1 MTFTQ
6 VLKGFIVGLTILVGS
21 TQAET
26 IRIVVPFA
34 PGGAAD
40 QAARVVERVL
50 TTHTQNTYVVE
61 YRAGAGGAIGANYV
75 AKTRG
80 SDTVLMIHSLALVVN
95 SLQPDAAYSLAEFE
109 SVATLG
115 TVQLALVTNSKSTV
129 NTMSKLL
136 ATREPVFFG
145 SSGNGAAT
153 HIAGELFGINTGVNM
168 IHVPYRGEAAAL
180 TDILGNN
187 ITALFTGVGV
197 ARDQP
202 VTILA
207 VTGTRRS
214 REFPQ
219 VPTLQEQGVRGF
231 EVSPNWLV
239 LLANPTADPRTLA
252 VIRAALGRA
261 LADDPELFARA
272 GVDTDRQQLYN
283 TQQFVNSERQRVQK
297 ILSRI
302 QPK

>member
-1 MTFTQ
+1 MKQ
-6 VLKGFIVGLTILVGS
+6 LILSLALIFG
-21 TQAET
+21 TAQAET

-40 QAARVVERVL
+40 QTARVVERAL
-50 TTHTQNTYVVE
+50 TTHTQNTYIIE

-75 AKTRG
+75 AKSRG
-80 SDTVLMIHSLALVVN
+80 SDTVLLIHSLAVVVN
-95 SLQPDAAYSLAEFE
+95 SLQADGVYSLAEFE
-109 SVATLG
+109 PVATLG
-115 TVQLALVTNSKSTV
+115 TVQLALITNPKSAV
-129 NTMSKLL
+129 NTMPKLL
-136 ATREPVFFG
+136 ATRGPVFFG

-153 HIAGELFGINTGVNM
+153 HIAGELFGINTGVAM
-168 IHVPYRGEAAAL
+168 THVPYRGEAAAL
-180 TDILGNN
+180 TDILSNN
-187 ITALFTGVGV
+187 ITVLFTGVGV
-197 ARDQP
+197 AKDQP
-202 VTILA
+202 VSVLA

-231 EVSPNWLV
+231 ETSPNWLV
-239 LLANPTADPRTLA
+239 LLANPTADQRTLA
-252 VIRAALGRA
+252 VIRSALSRA
-261 LADDPELFARA
+261 LTEDPELFTRV

>member
-40 QAARVVERVL
+40 QAARVVERAL
-50 TTHTQNTYVVE
+50 TTHTQNTYVIE

-75 AKTRG
+75 AKSRG
-80 SDTVLMIHSLALVVN
+80 SETVLLIHSLAVVVN
-95 SLQPDAAYSLAEFE
+95 SLQPDATYSLAEFE
-109 SVATLG
+109 PVATLG
-115 TVQLALVTNSKSTV
+115 TVQLALITNPKSAV
-129 NTMSKLL
+129 NTMPKLL
-136 ATREPVFFG
+136 ATRDPVFFG

-168 IHVPYRGEAAAL
+168 THVPYRGEAAAL

-202 VTILA
+202 VAVLA

-214 REFPQ
+214 REFPT
-219 VPTLQEQGVRGF
+219 VPTLQEQGIRGF
-231 EVSPNWLV
+231 ETSPNWLV
-239 LLANPTADPRTLA
+239 LLANSTADPRILA
-252 VIRAALGRA
+252 VVRSAISRA
-261 LADDPELFARA
+261 LAEDPELFGRI

-283 TQQFVNSERQRVQK
+283 THQFMTAERQRVQK

>member
-21 TQAET
+21 IQAET

-40 QAARVVERVL
+40 QAARVLERAL
-50 TTHTQNTYVVE
+50 TTHTQNTYVIE
-61 YRAGAGGAIGANYV
+61 YRVGAGGAIGANYV
-75 AKTRG
+75 AKSRG
-80 SDTVLMIHSLALVVN
+80 SDTILLIHSLALVVN
-95 SLQPDAAYSLAEFE
+95 SLQPDAAYSLVEFE
-109 SVATLG
+109 PIATLG
-115 TVQLALVTNSKSTV
+115 TVQLALITNPKSAV
-129 NTMSKLL
+129 NTMPKLL
-136 ATREPVFFG
+136 ATRDTVFFG
-145 SSGNGAAT
+145 SSGNGTAT
-153 HIAGELFGINTGVNM
+153 HIAGELFGTNTSVNM
-168 IHVPYRGEAAAL
+168 IHVPYKGEAAAL
-180 TDILGNN
+180 VDIIGNN
-187 ITALFTGVGV
+187 ITALFTGVSV

-202 VTILA
+202 VSVLA

-231 EVSPNWLV
+231 ETSPNWLV
-239 LLANPTADPRTLA
+239 LLANTTADQRTLA
-252 VIRAALGRA
+252 VIRAALSRA
-261 LADDPELFARA
+261 LAEDPELFARV

>member
-1 MTFTQ
+1 MLLGTA
-6 VLKGFIVGLTILVGS
+6 
-21 TQAET
+21 QAET

-75 AKTRG
+75 AKSRG

-95 SLQPDAAYSLAEFE
+95 SLQADAAYSLTEFE
-109 SVATLG
+109 SVAILG
-115 TVQLALVTNSKSTV
+115 TVQLALITNPKSTV
-129 NTMSKLL
+129 NTMPKLL
-136 ATREPVFFG
+136 AIREPVFFG

-153 HIAGELFGINTGVNM
+153 HIAGELFGINTGITM
-168 IHVPYRGEAAAL
+168 THVPYRGEAAAL
-180 TDILGNN
+180 TDILSNN
-187 ITALFTGVGV
+187 INLLFTGVGV

-202 VTILA
+202 VTVLA
-207 VTGTRRS
+207 VTGTKRNLL
-214 REFPQ
+214 FPDA
-219 VPTLQEQGVRGF
+219 PTLQEQGIRGF
-231 EVSPNWLV
+231 ATSPNWLV
-239 LLANPTADPRTLA
+239 LLANPTADQRTLA
-252 VIRAALGRA
+252 VIRAALSRA
-261 LADDPELFARA
+261 LAEDPELFVRA

-283 TQQFVNSERQRVQK
+283 TQQFINSERQRVQK

>member
-1 MTFTQ
+1 MKS
-6 VLKGFIVGLTILVGS
+6 LILSLAMLFGS
-21 TQAET
+21 AQAET

-40 QAARVVERVL
+40 QAARVLERAL

-75 AKTRG
+75 AKSRG
-80 SDTVLMIHSLALVVN
+80 SDTVLLIHSLAVVVN
-95 SLQPDAAYSLAEFE
+95 SLQADSAYSLTEFE
-109 SVATLG
+109 PVATLG
-115 TVQLALVTNSKSTV
+115 TVQLALITNPKSAV
-129 NTMSKLL
+129 NTMPKLL
-136 ATREPVFFG
+136 ATRDPVFFG
-145 SSGNGAAT
+145 SSGPGAAT
-153 HIAGELFGINTGVNM
+153 HIAGELFGINTAVNM
-168 IHVPYRGEAAAL
+168 THVPYRGEAAAL

-187 ITALFTGVGV
+187 ITVLFTGVGV

-202 VTILA
+202 VTVLA

-231 EVSPNWLV
+231 ETSPNWLV
-239 LLANPTADPRTLA
+239 LLANPTADQRTLA
-252 VIRAALGRA
+252 VIRTALGRA
-261 LADDPELFARA
+261 LQEDSDLFARI

-283 TQQFVNSERQRVQK
+283 TQQFMNAERQRVQK

-302 QPK
+302 QIK

>member
-1 MTFTQ
+1 MKS
-6 VLKGFIVGLTILVGS
+6 LILSLAMLFGS
-21 TQAET
+21 AQAET

-40 QAARVVERVL
+40 QAARVLERAL

-75 AKTRG
+75 AKSRG
-80 SDTVLMIHSLALVVN
+80 SDTILLIHSLALVVN
-95 SLQPDAAYSLAEFE
+95 SLQADSVYSLTEFE
-109 SVATLG
+109 PVATLG
-115 TVQLALVTNSKSTV
+115 TVQLALITNPKSAV
-129 NTMSKLL
+129 NTMPKLL
-136 ATREPVFFG
+136 ATRDPVFFG
-145 SSGNGAAT
+145 SSGPGAAT
-153 HIAGELFGINTGVNM
+153 HIAGELFGTNTGVAM
-168 IHVPYRGEAAAL
+168 THVPYRGEAAAL

-187 ITALFTGVGV
+187 ITVLFTGVGV
-197 ARDQP
+197 SRDQP
-202 VTILA
+202 VTVLA

-231 EVSPNWLV
+231 ETSPNWLV
-239 LLANPTADPRTLA
+239 LLANTTADQRTLA
-252 VIRAALGRA
+252 VIRSALIRA
-261 LADDPELFARA
+261 LAEDPELFARI

-302 QPK
+302 QIK

>member
-1 MTFTQ
+1 
-6 VLKGFIVGLTILVGS
+6 
-21 TQAET
+21 
-26 IRIVVPFA
+26 
-34 PGGAAD
+34 
-40 QAARVVERVL
+40 VL

-80 SDTVLMIHSLALVVN
+80 SDTVLLIHSLALVVN
-95 SLQPDAAYSLAEFE
+95 SLQPDAGYSLADFE
-109 SVATLG
+109 PVATLG
-115 TVQLALVTNSKSTV
+115 TVQLALITNPKSTV

-145 SSGNGAAT
+145 SSGPGAAT

-168 IHVPYRGEAAAL
+168 THVPYRGEAAAL
-180 TDILGNN
+180 TDILSNN
-187 ITALFTGVGV
+187 INLLFTGVGV

-202 VTILA
+202 VTVLA

-214 REFPQ
+214 REFPS
-219 VPTLQEQGVRGF
+219 VPTLQELGIRGF
-231 EVSPNWLV
+231 ETSPNWLV
-239 LLANPTADPRTLA
+239 LLANPTADQRTLA
-252 VIRAALGRA
+252 VIRSALSRA
-261 LADDPELFARA
+261 LAEDPELFGRV

-302 QPK
+302 QIK

>member
-1 MTFTQ
+1 MTFIQ
-6 VLKGFIVGLTILVGS
+6 VLKGFIVGLTILAGS

-50 TTHTQNTYVVE
+50 TTHTQNTHVIE

-75 AKTRG
+75 AKSRG
-80 SDTVLMIHSLALVVN
+80 SDTILLIHSLALVVN
-95 SLQPDAAYSLAEFE
+95 SLQADSVYSLAEFE
-109 SVATLG
+109 PVATLG
-115 TVQLALVTNSKSTV
+115 TVQLALITNPRSAV
-129 NTMSKLL
+129 NTMPKLL
-136 ATREPVFFG
+136 STREPVFFG

-153 HIAGELFGINTGVNM
+153 HVAGELFGINAGVNM

-180 TDILGNN
+180 TDILSNN
-187 ITALFTGVGV
+187 ITALFTAVGV

-202 VTILA
+202 VTVLA
-207 VTGTRRS
+207 VTGTRRN
-214 REFPQ
+214 REFPM
-219 VPTLQEQGVRGF
+219 VPTLQEQGIRGF

-239 LLANPTADPRTLA
+239 LLANGTADQRT
-252 VIRAALGRA
+252 VTVVRAALSRA
-261 LADDPELFARA
+261 LAEDPDLFVRI

-283 TQQFVNSERQRVQK
+283 TQQFMNSERHRVQK
-297 ILSRI
+297 ILSKI
-302 QPK
+302 K

>member
-1 MTFTQ
+1 M
-6 VLKGFIVGLTILVGS
+6 LVGAA
-21 TQAET
+21 QAET

-40 QAARVVERVL
+40 QAARVVERAL
-50 TTHTQNTYVVE
+50 STHTQNTYVVE

-75 AKTRG
+75 AKSRG
-80 SDTVLMIHSLALVVN
+80 SDTVLLIHSLALVVN
-95 SLQPDAAYSLAEFE
+95 SLQPDAGYSLAEFE

-115 TVQLALVTNSKSTV
+115 TVQLALITNPKSSV

-136 ATREPVFFG
+136 AAREPIFFG
-145 SSGNGAAT
+145 SSGPGSAT
-153 HIAGELFGINTGVNM
+153 HIAGELFGINTRVTM
-168 IHVPYRGEAAAL
+168 THVPYRGEAAAL

-187 ITALFTGVGV
+187 ITTLFTGIGV

-214 REFPQ
+214 REFPS

-231 EVSPNWLV
+231 EISPNWLV
-239 LLANPTADPRTLA
+239 LMANPTADPRTLA
-252 VIRAALGRA
+252 VIRAALSLA
-261 LADDPELFARA
+261 LAEDPDLFVRI

-283 TQQFVNSERQRVQK
+283 TQQFMNAERQRVQK
-297 ILSRI
+297 ILSKI
-302 QPK
+302 K

>member
-1 MTFTQ
+1 MKQ
-6 VLKGFIVGLTILVGS
+6 LILSLALLFG
-21 TQAET
+21 TAQAET

-40 QAARVVERVL
+40 QAARVVERAL
-50 TTHTQNTYVVE
+50 TTYTQNTYVIE

-75 AKTRG
+75 AKSRG
-80 SDTVLMIHSLALVVN
+80 SDTILLIHSLAVVVN
-95 SLQPDAAYSLAEFE
+95 SLQPDAAYSLVEFE
-109 SVATLG
+109 PVATLG
-115 TVQLALVTNSKSTV
+115 TVQLALITNPRSAV
-129 NTMSKLL
+129 NTMPRLL
-136 ATREPVFFG
+136 ATRDPVFFG

-153 HIAGELFGINTGVNM
+153 HIAGELFGINTSVNM
-168 IHVPYRGEAAAL
+168 THVPYKGEAAAL

-187 ITALFTGVGV
+187 ITVLFTGVGV
-197 ARDQP
+197 AKDQP
-202 VTILA
+202 VAVLA

-219 VPTLQEQGVRGF
+219 VPTLQEQGIRGF

-239 LLANPTADPRTLA
+239 LLANSTADQRTLA
-252 VIRAALGRA
+252 VVRAALSRA
-261 LADDPELFARA
+261 LAEDPELFSRI

-283 TQQFVNSERQRVQK
+283 THQFMTTERQRVQK

>member
-1 MTFTQ
+1 
-6 VLKGFIVGLTILVGS
+6 LVGS
-21 TQAET
+21 AQAET

-40 QAARVVERVL
+40 QAARVVERAL
-50 TTHTQNTYVVE
+50 TIHTQNTYVVE

-80 SDTVLMIHSLALVVN
+80 SETVLLIHSLAVVVN
-95 SLQPDAAYSLAEFE
+95 SLQPDTTYSLVEFE
-109 SVATLG
+109 PVATLG
-115 TVQLALVTNSKSTV
+115 TVQLALITNPKSAV
-129 NTMSKLL
+129 NTMPKLL
-136 ATREPVFFG
+136 ATRDPVFFG

-153 HIAGELFGINTGVNM
+153 HIAGELFGISTGVNM
-168 IHVPYRGEAAAL
+168 THVPYRGEAAAL

-187 ITALFTGVGV
+187 ITVSFTGVGV
-197 ARDQP
+197 AKDQP
-202 VTILA
+202 VAVLA
-207 VTGTRRS
+207 VTGIRRS
-214 REFPQ
+214 REFPS

-231 EVSPNWLV
+231 ETSPNWLV
-239 LLANPTADPRTLA
+239 LLANPTADQRTLA

-261 LADDPELFARA
+261 LAEDPELFARV